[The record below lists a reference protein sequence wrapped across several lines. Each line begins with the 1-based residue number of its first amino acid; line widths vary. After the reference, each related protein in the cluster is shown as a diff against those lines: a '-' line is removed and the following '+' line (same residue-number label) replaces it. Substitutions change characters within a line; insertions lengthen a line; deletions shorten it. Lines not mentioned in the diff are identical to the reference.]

1 MCVFIKYRVVLPSLV
16 ITYSTIFQYT
26 TSENQIHLQC
36 EEVKASTKRNGK
48 YYFIGFIQK
57 LI

>member
-1 MCVFIKYRVVLPSLV
+1 MYLKNACECTYVPSLL
-16 ITYSTIFQYT
+16 IFQYT
-26 TSENQIHLQC
+26 ASENQIHLQC